1 MRSKKKYLIDGRF
14 LNSMTTGIDRYAY
27 QLLACLD
34 KICRGSDIAIL
45 VTANAKE
52 IPAYKN
58 IRVIVK
64 KRTRFWTQLVFGP
77 YARLHGRIPVNLC
90 NEASVLAPKGIVCL
104 HDVCYA
110 ESEKMY
116 PFLTEFP
123 KEERDWFLKIY
134 QRICKK
140 ADRLVTVSE
149 FSKQRIHALLGVPDE
164 KIAVIGNGWQHFN
177 GVTPDMRIFEQYPQ
191 LKRKKYFF
199 TLTSVNRN
207 KNLDWVLKAA
217 ENNPQAQFAA
227 AGRKLDSA
235 VDFSQYPN
243 VTYVADVSDCEIK
256 ALMQEA
262 KAFIFPSFYE
272 GFGIPPLE
280 AMSVGTPVIVSH
292 AASLP
297 EIFGTAAHYIE
308 PDNPRVDIEK
318 LLAQPVSEKE
328 PVLAR
333 YSWEKSAE
341 KLLSLLKEN

>member
-34 KICRGSDIAIL
+34 KICKGLDIAIL
-45 VTANAKE
+45 VPANAKE

-64 KRTRFWTQLVFGP
+64 KRTRFWTQLVFGL

-149 FSKQRIHALLGVPDE
+149 FSKQRIHVLLGVPDE

-243 VTYVADVSDCEIK
+243 VTYVEDVSDCEIK

>member
-34 KICRGSDIAIL
+34 KICKGLDIAIL
-45 VTANAKE
+45 VPANAKE

-64 KRTRFWTQLVFGP
+64 KRTRFWTQLVFGL

-243 VTYVADVSDCEIK
+243 VTYVEDVSDCEIK

>member
-34 KICRGSDIAIL
+34 KICKGLDIAIL
-45 VTANAKE
+45 VPANAKE

-149 FSKQRIHALLGVPDE
+149 FSKQRIHVLLGVPDE

-191 LKRKKYFF
+191 LKRKKFFF

-243 VTYVADVSDCEIK
+243 VTYVADVLDCEIK

-341 KLLSLLKEN
+341 QLLSLLKEN

>member
-34 KICRGSDIAIL
+34 KICKGLDIAIL
-45 VTANAKE
+45 VPANAKE

-149 FSKQRIHALLGVPDE
+149 FSKQRIHVLLGVPD
-164 KIAVIGNGWQHFN
+164 
-177 GVTPDMRIFEQYPQ
+177 
-191 LKRKKYFF
+191 RK
-199 TLTSVNRN
+199 SV
-207 KNLDWVLKAA
+207 V
-217 ENNPQAQFAA
+217 
-227 AGRKLDSA
+227 
-235 VDFSQYPN
+235 
-243 VTYVADVSDCEIK
+243 
-256 ALMQEA
+256 
-262 KAFIFPSFYE
+262 
-272 GFGIPPLE
+272 
-280 AMSVGTPVIVSH
+280 
-292 AASLP
+292 
-297 EIFGTAAHYIE
+297 
-308 PDNPRVDIEK
+308 
-318 LLAQPVSEKE
+318 
-328 PVLAR
+328 
-333 YSWEKSAE
+333 
-341 KLLSLLKEN
+341 

>member
-1 MRSKKKYLIDGRF
+1 M
-14 LNSMTTGIDRYAY
+14 
-27 QLLACLD
+27 
-34 KICRGSDIAIL
+34 
-45 VTANAKE
+45 
-52 IPAYKN
+52 
-58 IRVIVK
+58 
-64 KRTRFWTQLVFGP
+64 
-77 YARLHGRIPVNLC
+77 
-90 NEASVLAPKGIVCL
+90 LAPKGIVCL

-110 ESEKMY
+110 ESEKIY

-341 KLLSLLKEN
+341 QLLSLLKEN

>member
-34 KICRGSDIAIL
+34 KICKGSDIAIL
-45 VTANAKE
+45 VPANAKE

-199 TLTSVNRN
+199 TLTSINRN

-243 VTYVADVSDCEIK
+243 VTYVADV
-256 ALMQEA
+256 
-262 KAFIFPSFYE
+262 
-272 GFGIPPLE
+272 
-280 AMSVGTPVIVSH
+280 
-292 AASLP
+292 
-297 EIFGTAAHYIE
+297 
-308 PDNPRVDIEK
+308 
-318 LLAQPVSEKE
+318 
-328 PVLAR
+328 
-333 YSWEKSAE
+333 
-341 KLLSLLKEN
+341 

>member
-34 KICRGSDIAIL
+34 KICKGLDIAIL
-45 VTANAKE
+45 VPANAKE

-64 KRTRFWTQLVFGP
+64 KRTRFWTQLVFGL

-149 FSKQRIHALLGVPDE
+149 FSKQRIHALLGMPDE

-243 VTYVADVSDCEIK
+243 VTYVEDVSDCEIK

>member
-1 MRSKKKYLIDGRF
+1 M
-14 LNSMTTGIDRYAY
+14 
-27 QLLACLD
+27 
-34 KICRGSDIAIL
+34 
-45 VTANAKE
+45 
-52 IPAYKN
+52 
-58 IRVIVK
+58 
-64 KRTRFWTQLVFGP
+64 
-77 YARLHGRIPVNLC
+77 
-90 NEASVLAPKGIVCL
+90 
-104 HDVCYA
+104 
-110 ESEKMY
+110 
-116 PFLTEFP
+116 
-123 KEERDWFLKIY
+123 
-134 QRICKK
+134 
-140 ADRLVTVSE
+140 
-149 FSKQRIHALLGVPDE
+149 LGVPDE

-328 PVLAR
+328 PERRPDAPPR
-333 YSWEKSAE
+333 
-341 KLLSLLKEN
+341 